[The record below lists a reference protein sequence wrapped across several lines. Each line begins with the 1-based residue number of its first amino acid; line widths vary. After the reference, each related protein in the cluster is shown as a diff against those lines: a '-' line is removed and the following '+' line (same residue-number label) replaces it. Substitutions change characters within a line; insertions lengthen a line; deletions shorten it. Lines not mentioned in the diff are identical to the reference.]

1 MSPPNLKKRAIA
13 MAKNPKIFAG
23 LLVMF
28 ATVYLA
34 GSTCQAQQLGGM
46 ERGLSA
52 DGGPLGE
59 GSGDPGQLLQ
69 QLGLPAQ
76 QLQQLRD
83 QVSGNGVGSPD
94 IQRLCA
100 SIAAKHLSPDE
111 AESIGHALG
120 LSDDD
125 RSHLVSCARLSNAES
140 NQLGSGKGLIR
151 GPASG
156 SATSG
161 PSSIEQGFHE
171 LDTPYKLLAAPSLS
185 RLYQFGYDLFST
197 RVPSSPI
204 FDNVPVGADYIVG
217 PGDELNVL
225 LWGRI
230 NRTFRLSVERDGTV
244 LVPQVGPLSV
254 VGLSFAQTQK
264 LIESQIDAIEGVQ
277 SDVTM
282 GRLKTIQVFTIGQV
296 AEPGLQTVSAL
307 AHVSDALIVAGG
319 ISKTGSLR
327 RVELRRD
334 NHLIR
339 VVDLYSLLLHG
350 DTSADE
356 RLQPRDVVFIPVV
369 GPVVGV
375 AGDVKNSAI
384 YELRG
389 NETIESVLRMAG
401 GVSAF
406 GYAQRV
412 QVERIQNHQQRI
424 ALDVDLNN
432 PQTRQFVVGD
442 GDLIKVFTVLPDQ
455 QNIVKLQGNVNRPG
469 SYQWEEGMRVVDL
482 LRKGQGVRDR
492 TFFDYA
498 LLKRRQGAA
507 RTTHFLHVDLGEAI
521 SNQSS
526 LADSPLEPGDALT
539 VFSEG
544 EINEVPTVTVRGE
557 VRKPGTYPLTDG
569 MKVSDLV
576 YEAGGLKE
584 DAYLAKAQL
593 ARTSIVDGSA
603 AQHLHEDIDLSKALE
618 GNADN
623 PPLHGGDEL
632 FVTQA
637 SNWHRPW
644 TVQVKGEAMRPGPY
658 VIRQGQ
664 PLASV
669 LEDCGGLRPDGY
681 LRGLILL
688 RRSLKEVQ
696 RKNIELARTRLEGE
710 ITRVAL
716 TPTTN
721 RQQAEPNIAEKATA
735 LRMLENMLTQSASQ
749 QAVGRIVL
757 NIDSLESLNAS
768 TSNVQLEDGDE
779 IIIPRQPSWVNVM
792 GEVYGPAGV
801 AYDPALTVRQY
812 IDRAGG
818 FTREADQEE
827 VFVVKVTGEV
837 ISETGLKDSGKNHIF
852 PLLPLVSGGLMQ
864 VRLEPGDTIYAPTK
878 FLFVNPLQR
887 NLDITQI
894 VANSAQGIAY
904 AALLGTLL

>member
-1 MSPPNLKKRAIA
+1 MIR
-13 MAKNPKIFAG
+13 NPKIRAS
-23 LLVMF
+23 LLVTLVTF
-28 ATVYLA
+28 CLASATA
-34 GSTCQAQQLGGM
+34 RAQQLGDTDG
-46 ERGLSA
+46 GFTA
-52 DGGPLGE
+52 DGGPLG
-59 GSGDPGQLLQ
+59 GDSASQGQLLQ

-76 QLQQLRD
+76 QLQRLRD
-83 QVSGNGVGSPD
+83 QVSGNGAGTPD
-94 IQRLCA
+94 MQRLCA
-100 SIAAKHLSPDE
+100 SVAAKHLSPDE
-111 AESIGHALG
+111 AGSIGHALG
-120 LSDDD
+120 LSEDDL
-125 RSHLVSCARLSNAES
+125 SHLVSCAKLSNAES
-140 NQLGSGKGLIR
+140 NRLGSDEGSRR
-151 GPASG
+151 GAAYG
-156 SATSG
+156 SAISG

-185 RLYQFGYDLFST
+185 RLSQFGYDLFST
-197 RVPSSPI
+197 RMPASPT
-204 FDNVPVGADYIVG
+204 FDNVPVSADYIVG

-230 NRTFRLSVERDGTV
+230 NRTLKLSVQRDGTV
-244 LVPQVGPLSV
+244 LLPQVGPLPV
-254 VGLSFAQTQK
+254 AGLSFAQTQK

-277 SDVTM
+277 SDVTV

-307 AHVSDALIVAGG
+307 AHVSDALIMAGG

-334 NHLIR
+334 NHVIR

-356 RLQPRDVVFIPVV
+356 RLQPRDVIFVPVV

-384 YELRG
+384 YELSG
-389 NETIESVLRMAG
+389 NESIQTVLRMAG

-412 QVERIQNHQQRI
+412 QVERVQNHQQRI
-424 ALDVDLNN
+424 ALDVDLDN
-432 PQTRQFVVGD
+432 PQTRQFIAGD

-455 QNIVKLQGNVNRPG
+455 QNVVKLQGNVNRPG
-469 SYQWEEGMRVVDL
+469 SYQWEEGMRVADL
-482 LRKGQGVRDR
+482 IREGQGVRDR

-507 RTTHFLHVDLGEAI
+507 RTTHFLRIDLGAAV
-521 SNQSS
+521 SNESS
-526 LADSPLEPGDALT
+526 LADSLLEPGDSLT
-539 VFSEG
+539 IYSEG
-544 EINEVPTVTVRGE
+544 EINEVPTVTVKGE

-576 YEAGGLKE
+576 YEAGGPKE
-584 DAYLAKAQL
+584 DAYLARAQL
-593 ARTSIVDGSA
+593 ARTGVVDGSMT
-603 AQHLHEDIDLSKALE
+603 QHLYEDIDLNKALE
-618 GNADN
+618 GVADN
-623 PPLHGGDEL
+623 VTLRGGEEL

-658 VIRQGQ
+658 VIREGQ
-664 PLASV
+664 LLASI
-669 LEDCGGLRPDGY
+669 LQECGGARPDGY
-681 LRGLILL
+681 LPALILL

-696 RKNIELARTRLEGE
+696 HKNIEMARTRLEGE

-716 TPTTN
+716 TPATN
-721 RQQAEPNIAEKATA
+721 HQQAEPTIAEKAAA

-749 QAVGRIVL
+749 QAIGRIVL
-757 NIDSLESLNAS
+757 NVDSLESLNDGS

-779 IIIPRQPSWVNVM
+779 IIIPRRPAWVNVM

-812 IDRAGG
+812 IDHVGG
-818 FTREADQEE
+818 FTQEADQEQ
-827 VFVVKVTGEV
+827 VFVVKVNGAV
-837 ISETGLKDSGKNHIF
+837 LSEDGFKDSGKNHIF
-852 PLLPLVSGGLMQ
+852 PLLPLISGGLMQ
-864 VRLEPGDTIYAPTK
+864 ARLERGDTIYVPTK
-878 FLFVNPLQR
+878 LLFVNPLQR
-887 NLDITQI
+887 TLDITQI
-894 VANSAQGIAY
+894 VANSAQSIAY

>member
-1 MSPPNLKKRAIA
+1 MIR
-13 MAKNPKIFAG
+13 NPKILTG
-23 LLVMF
+23 LVVLL
-28 ATVYLA
+28 ATVCWA
-34 GSTCQAQQLGGM
+34 DSAAWTQQLGGTDS
-46 ERGLSA
+46 GITA
-52 DGGPLGE
+52 DGGPLGAD
-59 GSGDPGQLLQ
+59 SADQGQLLQ
-69 QLGLPAQ
+69 QLGVPAQ
-76 QLQQLRD
+76 QLQQLRE
-83 QVSGNGVGSPD
+83 QVSGNGAGSPD
-94 IQRLCA
+94 MQSLCA
-100 SIAAKHLSPDE
+100 RVAAKHLSQEE

-120 LSDDD
+120 LSDSDL
-125 RSHLVSCARLSNAES
+125 SYLASCAKLSHTGS
-140 NQLGSGKGLIR
+140 NQLGTDKGLAR
-151 GPASG
+151 GPSYG
-156 SATSG
+156 TATSVS
-161 PSSIEQGFHE
+161 SSIEQRFHE

-185 RLYQFGYDLFST
+185 RLSQFGYDLFSS
-197 RVPSSPI
+197 RMPASPI
-204 FDNVPVGADYIVG
+204 FDNVPVSADYIVG

-230 NRTFRLSVERDGTV
+230 NRTLKLSVQRDGTV
-244 LVPQVGPLSV
+244 LVPQVGPLPV
-254 VGLSFAQTQK
+254 DGLNFAQTQK
-264 LIESQIDAIEGVQ
+264 LIESQLDQIEGVQ

-307 AHVSDALIVAGG
+307 AHVSDALVVAGG
-319 ISKTGSLR
+319 VRKTGSLR
-327 RVELRRD
+327 RVEVRRD
-334 NHLIR
+334 NHVIQI
-339 VVDLYSLLLHG
+339 VDLYSLLLHG
-350 DTSADE
+350 DTSADV
-356 RLQPRDVVFIPVV
+356 RLQPRDVIFVPVV
-369 GPVVGV
+369 GPVVAV
-375 AGDVKNSAI
+375 AGDVKNAAI
-384 YELRG
+384 YELRSS
-389 NETIESVLRMAG
+389 ETIESVLRMAG

-412 QVERIQNHQQRI
+412 QVERVQNHQQRI
-424 ALDVDLNN
+424 ALDVDLDN
-432 PQTRQFVVGD
+432 PQPRQFVASD

-455 QNIVKLQGNVNRPG
+455 QNVVKLQGNVNRPG

-482 LRKGQGVRDR
+482 IREGQGVRDR

-507 RTTHFLHVDLGEAI
+507 RTTHFLRVDLGEAI
-521 SNQSS
+521 SDQSS
-526 LADSPLEPGDALT
+526 PADSPLEPGDALT
-539 VFSEG
+539 VYSEG

-569 MKVSDLV
+569 MKISDLV
-576 YEAGGLKE
+576 YEAGGPKE

-593 ARTSIVDGSA
+593 ARIGIVDGSA
-603 AQHLHEDIDLSKALE
+603 AQHVYEDIDLSKALE
-618 GNADN
+618 GSADN
-623 PPLHGGDEL
+623 LTLHGGEEL

-658 VIRQGQ
+658 VIREGQ

-669 LEDCGGLRPDGY
+669 LEDCGGPRPDGY

-710 ITRVAL
+710 VTRVAL

-721 RQQAEPNIAEKATA
+721 RQQAEPNITEKATA

-757 NIDSLESLNAS
+757 NISSLESLNVS

-818 FTREADQEE
+818 FTREADQEQ
-827 VFVVKVTGEV
+827 VFVVKVTGEI
-837 ISETGLKDSGKNHIF
+837 ISEAGLKDSGKNHIF

-864 VRLEPGDTIYAPTK
+864 DRLEPGDTIYVPTK

-894 VANSAQGIAY
+894 VANSAQAIAY

>member
-1 MSPPNLKKRAIA
+1 MIKHT
-13 MAKNPKIFAG
+13 KILAG
-23 LLVMF
+23 LLVLL
-28 ATVYLA
+28 ATACLA
-34 GSTCQAQQLGGM
+34 GATAWAQQLGGM
-46 ERGLSA
+46 DSGFTA
-52 DGGPLGE
+52 DGGPLGAE
-59 GSGDPGQLLQ
+59 SADPGQLLH
-69 QLGLPAQ
+69 QLGIPAQ

-83 QVSGNGVGSPD
+83 QAPGNGAESSD
-94 IQRLCA
+94 MQRLCA
-100 SIAAKHLSPDE
+100 SVAAKHLSPNE

-125 RSHLVSCARLSNAES
+125 LSRLVNCAKLSNTKS
-140 NQLGSGKGLIR
+140 NQLGSDRGLAR
-151 GPASG
+151 GPAYG
-156 SATSG
+156 TATSVS
-161 PSSIEQGFHE
+161 SSIEQRFHE

-185 RLYQFGYDLFST
+185 RLYQFGYDLFSA
-197 RVPSSPI
+197 RMPASPT
-204 FDNVPVGADYIVG
+204 FDNVPVSADYIVG

-230 NRTFRLSVERDGTV
+230 NRTFRLSVQRDGTV
-244 LVPQVGPLSV
+244 LVPQVGPLPV
-254 VGLSFAQTQK
+254 TGLNFAQTQK
-264 LIESQIDAIEGVQ
+264 LIEGQIDQIEGVQ

-296 AEPGLQTVSAL
+296 AEPGLQNVSAL
-307 AHVSDALIVAGG
+307 AHVSDALVIAGG
-319 ISKTGSLR
+319 VRKTGSLR

-334 NHLIR
+334 NHVIR
-339 VVDLYSLLLHG
+339 IVDLYSLLLHG
-350 DTSADE
+350 DTSTDE
-356 RLQPRDVVFIPVV
+356 RLQPRDVVFVPVV

-412 QVERIQNHQQRI
+412 QVERVQNHQQRI
-424 ALDVDLNN
+424 ALDVDLDN
-432 PQTRQFVVGD
+432 PQPRQFVVDD

-455 QNIVKLQGNVNRPG
+455 QNVVKLQGNVNRPG
-469 SYQWEEGMRVVDL
+469 SYQWEAGMRVVDL
-482 LRKGQGVRDR
+482 IREGQGVRDR

-507 RTTHFLHVDLGEAI
+507 RTTHFLRVDLGEAI
-521 SNQSS
+521 SHESS

-539 VFSEG
+539 VYSEG
-544 EINEVPTVTVRGE
+544 EINEVPTVTVKGE
-557 VRKPGTYPLTDG
+557 IRKPGTYPLTDG

-593 ARTSIVDGSA
+593 ARTGIVDGSVT
-603 AQHLHEDIDLSKALE
+603 QHIYEDIDLSKALE
-618 GNADN
+618 GSADN
-623 PPLHGGDEL
+623 VTLRGGEEL

-658 VIRQGQ
+658 VIQEGQ
-664 PLASV
+664 LLASV
-669 LEDCGGLRPDGY
+669 LQECGGLRPEGY

-710 ITRVAL
+710 ITRVSL

-721 RQQAEPNIAEKATA
+721 RQQAEPNITEKAGA

-749 QAVGRIVL
+749 QAIGRIVV
-757 NIDSLESLNAS
+757 NIDSLESLNGSAS
-768 TSNVQLEDGDE
+768 NIRLEDGDE
-779 IIIPRQPSWVNVM
+779 IIIPKQPSWVNVM

-801 AYDPALTVRQY
+801 AYDSARTVRQY

-818 FTREADQEE
+818 FTREADQEQ
-827 VFVVKVTGEV
+827 VFVVKVNGEI
-837 ISETGLKDSGKNHIF
+837 ISEEGIKDSGKNHIF
-852 PLLPLVSGGLMQ
+852 PLLPLISGGLMQ
-864 VRLEPGDTIYAPTK
+864 ARLEPGDTIYVPTK
-878 FLFVNPLQR
+878 LLFVNPLQR
-887 NLDITQI
+887 TLDITQI
-894 VANSAQGIAY
+894 VANSAQAIAY

>member
-1 MSPPNLKKRAIA
+1 MTKNL
-13 MAKNPKIFAG
+13 KIFAG
-23 LLVMF
+23 LLVML
-28 ATVYLA
+28 ATVCLA
-34 GSTCQAQQLGGM
+34 GAISRAQQLGGM
-46 ERGLSA
+46 ERGFTT
-52 DGGPLGE
+52 DGGSLGE
-59 GSGDPGQLLQ
+59 GSQDPEELLQ
-69 QLGLPAQ
+69 QLGIPAQ
-76 QLQQLRD
+76 QLQQLRE
-83 QVSGNGVGSPD
+83 QVSGNGAGNPD
-94 IQRLCA
+94 MQRLCA
-100 SIAAKHLSPDE
+100 SVAAKHLSPDE

-125 RSHLVSCARLSNAES
+125 LSHLVSCARLSNAES
-140 NQLGSGKGLIR
+140 NQFGSSKGLTR
-151 GPASG
+151 GSKYGAV
-156 SATSG
+156 TSG

-185 RLYQFGYDLFST
+185 RLYQFGYDLFSSRMAT
-197 RVPSSPI
+197 SQI
-204 FDNVPVGADYIVG
+204 FDNVPVSADYIVG
-217 PGDELNVL
+217 AGDELNVL

-230 NRTFRLSVERDGTV
+230 NRTFRLSVQRDGTV
-244 LVPQVGPLSV
+244 LVPQVGPLPV

-334 NHLIR
+334 NRVIR

-356 RLQPRDVVFIPVV
+356 RLQPRDVIFVPVV

-375 AGDVKNSAI
+375 AGDVRTSAI

-401 GVSAF
+401 GVGAF
-406 GYAQRV
+406 GYAERV
-412 QVERIQNHQQRI
+412 QVERVQNHQQRI
-424 ALDVDLNN
+424 ALDVDLNS
-432 PQTRQFVVGD
+432 PQTRQFVIGD

-455 QNIVKLQGNVNRPG
+455 QNVVKLQGNVNRPG

-482 LRKGQGVRDR
+482 IREGQGVRDR

-507 RTTHFLHVDLGEAI
+507 RTTHFLHVDLGDAI
-521 SNQSS
+521 SNEYSI
-526 LADSPLEPGDALT
+526 ADIPLEPGDALT
-539 VFSEG
+539 VYSEG

-593 ARTSIVDGSA
+593 ASVGIVDGSTT
-603 AQHLHEDIDLSKALE
+603 QHVYEDIDLNKALM
-618 GNADN
+618 GVADN
-623 PPLHGGDEL
+623 LTLRGGEEL
-632 FVTQA
+632 FVAQA

-658 VIRQGQ
+658 VIREGQ
-664 PLASV
+664 LLASV
-669 LEDCGGLRPDGY
+669 LQECGGARPDGY
-681 LRGLILL
+681 LHALILL

-696 RKNIELARTRLEGE
+696 RRNIELARTRLEGE
-710 ITRVAL
+710 ITKVAL
-716 TPTTN
+716 TPSTN
-721 RQQAEPNIAEKATA
+721 HQQAEPNITEKAAA

-749 QAVGRIVL
+749 QAIGRIVL
-757 NIDSLESLNAS
+757 NVDSLESLSDS

-779 IIIPRQPSWVNVM
+779 IIIPKQPSWVNVM

-818 FTREADQEE
+818 FTQEADQEQ
-827 VFVVKVTGEV
+827 VFVVKVNGAV

-852 PLLPLVSGGLMQ
+852 PLLPLISGGLMQ
-864 VRLEPGDTIYAPTK
+864 ARLEPGDTIYVPTK
-878 FLFVNPLQR
+878 LLFVNPLQR
-887 NLDITQI
+887 TLDITQI
-894 VANSAQGIAY
+894 VANSAQSIAY

>member
-1 MSPPNLKKRAIA
+1 MIRNLKALV
-13 MAKNPKIFAG
+13 G
-23 LLVMF
+23 VLVMLM
-28 ATVYLA
+28 TPVLA
-34 GSTCQAQQLGGM
+34 GATAWAQQLDGIESGFT
-46 ERGLSA
+46 
-52 DGGPLGE
+52 DNGGPLGAR
-59 GSGDPGQLLQ
+59 SGDPGHLLQ
-69 QLGLPAQ
+69 QLGIPAE

-83 QVSGNGVGSPD
+83 QASGNGSGSPD
-94 IQRLCA
+94 MQRLCA
-100 SIAAKHLSPDE
+100 SVAAKHLSPDE
-111 AESIGHALG
+111 TESISHAMG

-125 RSHLVSCARLSNAES
+125 LNHLVSCARLSNARS
-140 NQLGSGKGLIR
+140 DQLGSGKGLTR
-151 GPASG
+151 GFVPGTAISE
-156 SATSG
+156 S
-161 PSSIEQGFHE
+161 SSIEQRFHE

-185 RLYQFGYDLFST
+185 RLSQFGYDLFSS
-197 RVPSSPI
+197 RMPASPT
-204 FDNVPVGADYIVG
+204 FDNVPVSADYIVG

-230 NRTFRLSVERDGTV
+230 NRAFKLSVQRDGTV
-244 LVPQVGPLSV
+244 LVPQVGPLPV
-254 VGLSFAQTQK
+254 AGLSFAQAQK
-264 LIESQIDAIEGVQ
+264 TIESQIDQIEGVQ

-282 GRLKTIQVFTIGQV
+282 GRIKTIQVFTIGQV
-296 AEPGLQTVSAL
+296 AEPGLQNVSAL
-307 AHVSDALIVAGG
+307 AHVSDALVAAGG
-319 ISKTGSLR
+319 VSKTGSLR

-334 NHLIR
+334 NHVIR
-339 VVDLYSLLLHG
+339 IVDLYSLLLHG
-350 DTSADE
+350 DISADE
-356 RLQPRDVVFIPVV
+356 RLQPRDVVFVPVV

-384 YELRG
+384 YELKG

-412 QVERIQNHQQRI
+412 QVERVQNHQQRI
-424 ALDVDLNN
+424 ALDVDLDN
-432 PQTRQFVVGD
+432 PQPRKFIAGD

-455 QNIVKLQGNVNRPG
+455 ENVVKLQGNVNRPG

-482 LRKGQGVRDR
+482 IRDGQGVRDR

-498 LLKRRQGAA
+498 LLKRHQGAA
-507 RTTHFLHVDLGEAI
+507 RTTHFLRVDLGEAI
-521 SNQSS
+521 TNQSS

-539 VFSEG
+539 VYSEG

-576 YEAGGLKE
+576 YEAGGPKE

-593 ARTSIVDGSA
+593 ARIGIVDGSVT
-603 AQHLHEDIDLSKALE
+603 QHSYEDIDLSKALE
-618 GNADN
+618 GSADN
-623 PPLHGGDEL
+623 LTLHGGEEL

-637 SNWHRPW
+637 SNWHLPW

-658 VIRQGQ
+658 VIREGQ

-669 LEDCGGLRPDGY
+669 LEECGGMRPDGY

-721 RQQAEPNIAEKATA
+721 RQQAEPNITEKAAA

-749 QAVGRIVL
+749 QAIGRIVL
-757 NIDSLESLNAS
+757 NIDSLESLNSS
-768 TSNVQLEDGDE
+768 TSNVRLEDGDE
-779 IIIPRQPSWVNVM
+779 IIIPKQPSWVNVM

-818 FTREADQEE
+818 FTREADEDQ
-827 VFVVKVTGEV
+827 VFVVKVTGEIV
-837 ISETGLKDSGKNHIF
+837 SIAGFKESGKNHIF
-852 PLLPLVSGGLMQ
+852 PLLPLISGGLMQ
-864 VRLEPGDTIYAPTK
+864 ARLEPGDTIYVPTK
-878 FLFVNPLQR
+878 FMFVNPLQR

-894 VANSAQGIAY
+894 VANSAQAIAY